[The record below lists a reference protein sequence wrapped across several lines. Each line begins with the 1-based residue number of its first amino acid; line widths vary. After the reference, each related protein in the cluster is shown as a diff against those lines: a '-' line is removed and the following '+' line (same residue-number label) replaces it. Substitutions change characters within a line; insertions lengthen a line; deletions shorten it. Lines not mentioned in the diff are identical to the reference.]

1 MSALRPL
8 PLEYDATNRWQ
19 HLAVEVHS
27 AKAVAIDSL
36 QHTLEIAHTRARER
50 ERAREGVCV
59 GREEK
64 IEGERKRGKGEQ
76 ETERESTACW
86 TKREKSPKRGSSINI
101 SRRRSVS
108 KRFREATRVR
118 LASLNRLI

>member
-59 GREEK
+59 GREERVPLAGQK
-64 IEGERKRGKGEQ
+64 GKSLQRGGHPSTFQGGDQSPSGSERP
-76 ETERESTACW
+76 RE
-86 TKREKSPKRGSSINI
+86 
-101 SRRRSVS
+101 
-108 KRFREATRVR
+108 
-118 LASLNRLI
+118 